1 MHLINALHTSDL
13 NCSKGYF
20 KTNTPPIQILL
31 INALHLTALL
41 QMLLI
46 NAAPTL
52 HLRHMHQINIRPIQI
67 LLINAFHRPVT
78 SNAYNKHPSPANSV
92 KNAPPIQAF
101 SPNDSNKYPGLLY
114 PGYLPNASYKNPP
127 TSHLCQ
133 ILQVNA
139 PPTPALFE

>member
-46 NAAPTL
+46 NAAPTP
-52 HLRHMHQINIRPIQI
+52 HLRHMHQINIPPIQI

-78 SNAYNKHPSPANSV
+78 SNAYNKHPSPQ
-92 KNAPPIQAF
+92 I
-101 SPNDSNKYPGLLY
+101 LLITL
-114 PGYLPNASYKNPP
+114 LPSKLFRQMILINTPASYTLAIYQMLLIK
-127 TSHLCQ
+127 T
-133 ILQVNA
+133 LQLRIYA
-139 PPTPALFE
+139 KSFK